1 MSAMTTIDA
10 RSNRDVREVMV
21 HRFRTDEYLAMI
33 DKGVLGPSN
42 KVELIDGM
50 IVDMSP
56 AGARHNHVLFQ
67 LTTLFAPALDRAV
80 VAVQGTL
87 VVAEGQV
94 FDPDFMLLRR
104 KPGGYKTALPT
115 PADVLLLIEAADSSL
130 KRDREIKLPV
140 YAAAGIAEY
149 WIADLDT
156 ESLIVHRQPRGD
168 HYAES
173 RTLVGDQ
180 SVSPLEPADFSL
192 TVRDI
197 FN

>member
-1 MSAMTTIDA
+1 
-10 RSNRDVREVMV
+10 V